1 MKLQLWRE
9 RGNACRGPT
18 VPVTP
23 AHSRMGGRATV
34 TASHVLLPPHPLRPK
49 PPSKTEAARE
59 ASQPTMSSDAKD
71 MCGRLAGGPWTA
83 SAAHGEPASLLWRWT
98 SPAQDPAVSLRSLE
112 PRGSQ
117 SWTGSTGSPS
127 DCRLTNE
134 QDCALAGEGKATVTV
149 TACILVTQSPAGRGV
164 MPRDCVQTPSASG
177 KWAESA
183 GGGGKR
189 RRVRPPPHGPGT
201 AALGNGRTSFRTHE
215 ALVRCKL
222 ADTLLDRPHL
232 APCRGL
238 DQSRSQPTAT
248 WNTALPEWERSLL
261 KVFVKAVPSP
271 LTSRDKLIKL
281 RATGKCYLAM
291 PLPWAAARCRGLHRH
306 GLLHA
311 ELVLPGS
318 PLRAWTFQRCVLNF
332 SEPLFPHR

>member
-1 MKLQLWRE
+1 M
-9 RGNACRGPT
+9 
-18 VPVTP
+18 
-23 AHSRMGGRATV
+23 
-34 TASHVLLPPHPLRPK
+34 
-49 PPSKTEAARE
+49 
-59 ASQPTMSSDAKD
+59 
-71 MCGRLAGGPWTA
+71 
-83 SAAHGEPASLLWRWT
+83 
-98 SPAQDPAVSLRSLE
+98 
-112 PRGSQ
+112 
-117 SWTGSTGSPS
+117 
-127 DCRLTNE
+127 
-134 QDCALAGEGKATVTV
+134 
-149 TACILVTQSPAGRGV
+149 
-164 MPRDCVQTPSASG
+164 QTPSASG

-189 RRVRPPPHGPGT
+189 RRVGPPPHGPGT

-215 ALVRCKL
+215 ALVRCML
-222 ADTLLDRPHL
+222 ADTLLDHPHL

-238 DQSRSQPTAT
+238 DQSRSQPTGT

-318 PLRAWTFQRCVLNF
+318 PLWAWTSQRCVLNF

>member
-1 MKLQLWRE
+1 
-9 RGNACRGPT
+9 
-18 VPVTP
+18 
-23 AHSRMGGRATV
+23 
-34 TASHVLLPPHPLRPK
+34 
-49 PPSKTEAARE
+49 
-59 ASQPTMSSDAKD
+59 MSSDAKD

-134 QDCALAGEGKATVTV
+134 QDCAPAGAGKATVTV

-164 MPRDCVQTPSASG
+164 TPRDCVQTPSASG

-215 ALVRCKL
+215 ALVRCML
-222 ADTLLDRPHL
+222 ADTLLNHPHL

-318 PLRAWTFQRCVLNF
+318 PPSPPLPTVSPTQRPSPYTCPASLACVLRLA
-332 SEPLFPHR
+332 PAGLGFPAVRT